1 MAGPLR
7 GGGTEGLPVI
17 YDNNFESDVIG
28 SRMVS
33 TILKLKSAK
42 SEAHIELNDKC
53 IHEKV
58 GILLIGVW
66 PSFSTSGLRW

>member
-1 MAGPLR
+1 MSIEPGQEGYIKKLESAYKSANFE
-7 GGGTEGLPVI
+7 TDGLPVI

-33 TILKLKSAK
+33 TILKFKSPK

-53 IHEKV
+53 IH
-58 GILLIGVW
+58 
-66 PSFSTSGLRW
+66 